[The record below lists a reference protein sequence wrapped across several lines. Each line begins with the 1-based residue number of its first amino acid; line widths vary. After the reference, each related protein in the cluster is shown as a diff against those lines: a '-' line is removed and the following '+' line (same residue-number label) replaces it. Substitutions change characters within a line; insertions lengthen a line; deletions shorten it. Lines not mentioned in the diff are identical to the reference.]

1 MDINA
6 IKEAVEKLTKDES
19 AKEAFRQDP
28 VKSVESILGVDL
40 PDEMVEKIINTAK
53 AKLEGSDIV
62 DEIKDEAEK
71 LIEGGIKDGIM
82 NKVKD
87 LLK

>member
-6 IKEAVEKLTKDES
+6 IKDAVEKLTKDEGT
-19 AKEAFRQDP
+19 KEAFRQDP
-28 VKSVESILGVDL
+28 VKAVESIIGIDL
-40 PDEMVEKIINTAK
+40 PDEMVEKVITAAK

-62 DEIKDEAEK
+62 EEVKEEAEK
-71 LIEGGIKDGIM
+71 LIEGGIL

>member
-40 PDEMVEKIINTAK
+40 PDEMVEKVINTAK

-71 LIEGGIKDGIM
+71 LIEGGIM

>member
-1 MDINA
+1 MDINT

-28 VKSVESILGVDL
+28 VNSVESILGVDL
-40 PDEMVEKIINTAK
+40 PDEMVEKVINTAK

-71 LIEGGIKDGIM
+71 LIEGGIM